1 MVDLYRK
8 EGIRM
13 RLLRRISQW
22 FDEAA
27 SLEREEHTYECELE
41 YVKGYLGD
49 KPKEKLMSLLTREQ
63 QYRLTLESIQSI
75 AVSGIDRYPVNYY
88 VNAIL
93 RQIKNMCDI
102 PTNPQEKPELT
113 P

>member
-1 MVDLYRK
+1 LVDLYRK

-63 QYRLTLESIQSI
+63 QYRLTLEEIKSI
-75 AVSGIDRYPVNYY
+75 AASGRDHYY
-88 VNAIL
+88 ANSYANATL
-93 RQIKNMCDI
+93 RQIENMCNDLI
-102 PTNPQEKPELT
+102 DPQKEPELT

>member
-1 MVDLYRK
+1 M
-8 EGIRM
+8 E
-13 RLLRRISQW
+13 LLNRISKW
-22 FDEAA
+22 VGEAA
-27 SLEREEHTYECELE
+27 RLEKEQYEYERQLE
-41 YVKGYLGD
+41 YVKSYLGD
-49 KPKEKLMSLLTREQ
+49 KPKEALQNILAQEQ

-88 VNAIL
+88 ANAIL